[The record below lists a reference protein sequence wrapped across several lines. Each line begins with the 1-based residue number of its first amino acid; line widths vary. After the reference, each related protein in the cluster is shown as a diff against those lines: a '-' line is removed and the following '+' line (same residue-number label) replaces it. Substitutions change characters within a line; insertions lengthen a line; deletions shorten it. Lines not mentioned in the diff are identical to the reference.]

1 MDKKT
6 SRASV
11 SQKSYIKNLFDKE
24 NLVANQ
30 KGTWQNWVYRT
41 IPTPIDYLGIPGT
54 KYNLGAM
61 ARRWD
66 GKPQLDYDVGQLFNS
81 GGNLSQIA
89 DYRHNLALDNP
100 PLPVD

>member
-6 SRASV
+6 SRAGV
-11 SQKSYIKNLFDKE
+11 TQKQHIKAFFDRE
-24 NLVANQ
+24 NQVANQ
-30 KGTWQNWVYRT
+30 RGTWQNWVYRK

-54 KYNLGAM
+54 NYNLGSL

-66 GKPQLDYDVGQLFNS
+66 GKPQLDYDAGQLFNF
-81 GGNLSQIA
+81 GGNRGRIT
-89 DYRHNLALDNP
+89 DDRRNLALDNP